1 MEKVGARTE
10 VKSITVKKW
19 TQRIQQ
25 NHVLMMVL
33 CCILPLAVLLTAV
46 NYFGLSR
53 SYLFW
58 FVLLLCPVTHYFM
71 MRGIHKPAEDTNA
84 AEDRKGGGCH

>member
-1 MEKVGARTE
+1 MSREMLKCRGRNVESTE
-10 VKSITVKKW
+10 IKSW
-19 TQRIQQ
+19 TQRIKQ
-25 NHVLMMVL
+25 NHFLMMVL
-33 CCILPLAVLLTAV
+33 CCIIPLAVLLIAV

-71 MRGIHKPAEDTNA
+71 MKVMHKQAEDTKA
-84 AEDRKGGGCH
+84 ADKK